1 MQPDLVSKFKKYKG
15 VTQWFSAYLAVMKAW
30 CKHQH
35 QNKRKR
41 REKRKKEKGRKEG
54 EEKGKDLAFTLS
66 LKDSDD
72 HSQSEKVHLCMVVDF
87 EHADKAG
94 KPARMVRQRTWAAIQ
109 HKDRAQTRKDHKSC
123 RSYKKQPLHRL
134 LQAGQREGRCW
145 ALHLS
150 SREN

>member
-30 CKHQH
+30 YKHQH

-94 KPARMVRQRTWAAIQ
+94 
-109 HKDRAQTRKDHKSC
+109 
-123 RSYKKQPLHRL
+123 RL
-134 LQAGQREGRCW
+134 LGWSGRGPGLQFSTKTEPRQGRTTSPVEATRSSLSTDFWTERREMLCS
-145 ALHLS
+145 ALEL
-150 SREN
+150 